1 MGPNLIKLFE
11 IIQSSFDEMTSSNMQ
26 NKFMQDIKKILL
38 ISSSNLETVKNIEFK
53 IYDKQNQF
61 GEEKEDKVFSKL
73 NKDIETNNRVDRN
86 MILNKFF
93 LLFKSDK

>member
-1 MGPNLIKLFE
+1 
-11 IIQSSFDEMTSSNMQ
+11 
-26 NKFMQDIKKILL
+26 
-38 ISSSNLETVKNIEFK
+38 LETVKNIEFK

-61 GEEKEDKVFSKL
+61 GEEKEDIVFSKL